1 MEWFV
6 FRKGAYVR
14 MKLAPNTRMGTVGQ
28 QVRAGG
34 TSSTYFAPIRDF
46 PVDFQMKGLTR
57 LNVFD

>member
-1 MEWFV
+1 V